1 MTEMA
6 STVYLITPLVV
17 VFYPSAISLT
27 APFLGFLQHRRAL
40 VSNMESKEAASSV
53 VEGTWRGDFEME
65 EEDLKISKG
74 DASGLSMG
82 ADFVRTNL
90 ANNIGSVD
98 VFFGCRHE
106 DHDWLYRSDMLQ
118 LEREGII
125 SKLHTAFSRDP
136 AVNGS
141 DGNRRKYVQD
151 IMLEKACST
160 HLAKLIHEKNAS
172 IFVCGDGN
180 AMARDVQNA
189 LTQIV
194 AQGLSNGCDEAARKY
209 VEKMK
214 QDKRYL
220 VDIWTS

>member
-1 MTEMA
+1 M
-6 STVYLITPLVV
+6 
-17 VFYPSAISLT
+17 
-27 APFLGFLQHRRAL
+27 GFLQHRRAL
-40 VSNMESKEAASSV
+40 LSDVECNEAASSV

-90 ANNIGSVD
+90 ADNVGSVD

-106 DHDWLYRSDMLQ
+106 DHDWLYRSDMEELKR
-118 LEREGII
+118 ERII
-125 SKLHTAFSRDP
+125 SNLYTAFSRDP
-136 AVNGS
+136 TRSNGH
-141 DGNRRKYVQD
+141 RIKYVQD
-151 IMLEKACST
+151 IMLEEACSN
-160 HLAKLIHEKNAS
+160 HLAKLIHEKNAN
-172 IFVCGDGN
+172 IYVCGDGN
-180 AMARDVQNA
+180 AMAQDVQMA

-194 AQGLSNGCDEAARKY
+194 AKGLVNGGDEAARQY